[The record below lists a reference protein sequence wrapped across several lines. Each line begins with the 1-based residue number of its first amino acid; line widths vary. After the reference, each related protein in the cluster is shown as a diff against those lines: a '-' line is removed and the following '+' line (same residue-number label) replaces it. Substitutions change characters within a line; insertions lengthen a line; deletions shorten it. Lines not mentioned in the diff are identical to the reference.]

1 MNRPQGTSPT
11 LTDKRLLS
19 KILNAS
25 ELGRGVDA
33 VAFRAEHVKQI
44 ERLELLQRSR
54 YLVSQDDRYRL
65 SLAAVAGLGSPKS
78 KLLLSDMTAIYRV
91 FVRSY
96 RTAPRRPVSLKSIA
110 DTTKL
115 PEQRVRE
122 AVTYML
128 EAPWHA
134 GHSTTMFDGPADTTT
149 ITPAEAA
156 LRNPSWRSWVQTLQ
170 KQREQDAARDEQWAA
185 SGGNSNLL
193 ANLFES
199 ASTSRGR
206 AAKDDDKWHADLPE
220 GLRSLLGEVT
230 KARKHGLRWLVA
242 IGLRGVVEVVADTLL
257 GVNEKTFKG
266 KLDAL
271 RDARHIS
278 LSDYEALGAVIEV
291 GNASAHRGHTPEDED
306 LAVLSEIVEHLLK
319 RRFILDPAAA
329 RARSKA
335 PARRKA
341 A

>member
-1 MNRPQGTSPT
+1 MNRPQGTPIT
-11 LTDKRLLS
+11 LTEKRLLS

-33 VAFRAEHVKQI
+33 AAFRAEHVKQI
-44 ERLELLQRSR
+44 ERLEWLQRSR
-54 YLVSQDDRYRL
+54 YLVSKDDRYQL
-65 SLAAVAGLGSPKS
+65 SLAAVADLGSPKS
-78 KLLLSDMTAIYRV
+78 KRLLSDMTAIYPV

-96 RTAPRRPVSLKSIA
+96 RAAPRKPVSLTSIA
-110 DTTKL
+110 DATKL

-122 AVTYML
+122 AVAYML

-134 GHSTTMFDGPADTTT
+134 GHSTNMFAGPAETTT
-149 ITPAEAA
+149 VSPAEAA
-156 LRNPSWRSWVQTLQ
+156 LRNPSWRSWVQTLR
-170 KQREQDAARDEQWAA
+170 KQREEDAVRDEQWAA
-185 SGGNSNLL
+185 SGGNTNLL

-199 ASTSRGR
+199 TSQGR
-206 AAKDDDKWHADLPE
+206 EGKEDVKWHADLPE
-220 GLRSLLGEVT
+220 DLKSLLGELT

-242 IGLRGVVEVVADTLL
+242 IGLRGVVEVVADSLL
-257 GVNEKTFKG
+257 GVNDKTFKG

-271 RDARHIS
+271 RDARQIS

-319 RRFILDPAAA
+319 RRYVLDPAAA
-329 RARSKA
+329 RAKSKA
-335 PARRKA
+335 PVRRKA

>member
-1 MNRPQGTSPT
+1 MNRPQGTPIT
-11 LTDKRLLS
+11 LTEKRLLS

-44 ERLELLQRSR
+44 ERLDSLQRSR
-54 YLVSQDDRYRL
+54 YLISKDERYQL
-65 SLAAVAGLGSPKS
+65 PLAAVADLGSPKS
-78 KLLLSDMTAIYRV
+78 KLLLSDMTAIYPV
-91 FVRSY
+91 LVRSY
-96 RTAPRRPVSLKSIA
+96 RAAPRKPVSLKSIA
-110 DTTKL
+110 DATKL

-122 AVTYML
+122 AVAYML
-128 EAPWHA
+128 EAPWHV
-134 GHSTTMFDGPADTTT
+134 GHSTNMFEGPAETTT
-149 ITPAEAA
+149 VSPAEAA
-156 LRNPSWRSWVQTLQ
+156 LRNPSWRSWIQTLR

-185 SGGNSNLL
+185 SGGSTTLL
-193 ANLFES
+193 ASLFES
-199 ASTSRGR
+199 TSTPQRLWG
-206 AAKDDDKWHADLPE
+206 KEDDKWHADLPE
-220 GLRSLLGEVT
+220 GLRSLLEEVT
-230 KARKHGLRWLVA
+230 KARKHGLSWLVA
-242 IGLRGVVEVVADTLL
+242 IGLRGVVEVVADFLL
-257 GVNEKTFKG
+257 GANDKTFKG

-319 RRFILDPAAA
+319 RRYVLDPAAA
-329 RARSKA
+329 RAKSKA
-335 PARRKA
+335 PLRRKA